1 MKKHRVTSGQ
11 VAERA
16 GVSRT
21 AVSFVLNGLDTNKVS
36 DATRRR
42 VLAVA
47 AELGYVPNA
56 AARALVSGK
65 TATIGLVVSQ
75 ADHIRVD
82 AFVPQ
87 TLHSLA
93 RICSAFGYRLLVETS
108 DPGQPTYEYDQ
119 LVDAKQIDGLVVLNP
134 DPTDVRL
141 RRLIDDGYPLV
152 MIGGHP
158 HPSASAVW
166 VDSVAAMDTATTHLI
181 DHGHDQIAFIHYR
194 HIPQYSIGGRFG
206 GYRSALNKAD
216 IRFDEALVRSGD
228 YSADS
233 GYCAM
238 TSLLD
243 SGQEFSAVVAGNDTI
258 AMGAMAAI
266 VESGRHVPADIAV
279 VGFDDIPLAR
289 YAVPSLTTVRLP
301 AADMAATCG
310 EMIIELITKG
320 SLRENKRAF
329 QAELVVRHS
338 CGVLR
343 VGERPAR

>member
-1 MKKHRVTSGQ
+1 MKNRRVTSGQ

-21 AVSFVLNGLDTNKVS
+21 AVSFVLNGLETNKVS

-42 VLAVA
+42 VLEAA

-65 TATIGLVVSQ
+65 TATIGLVVSR

-108 DPGQPTYEYDQ
+108 DAGQPTYEYNQ

-134 DPTDVRL
+134 DPADVKL

-158 HPSASAVW
+158 HSSASAVW
-166 VDSVAAMDTATTHLI
+166 VDSVAAMDAATTHLI
-181 DHGHDQIAFIHYR
+181 EHGHDRIAFIHYR
-194 HIPQYSIGGRFG
+194 HISQYSIGGRFG
-206 GYRSALNKAD
+206 GYRQALSRAGVS
-216 IRFDEALVRSGD
+216 FDGGLVRSGD

-233 GYCAM
+233 GYGAM
-238 TSLLD
+238 RSLLEA
-243 SGQEFSAVVAGNDTI
+243 GPEFSAVVAGNDTI
-258 AMGAMAAI
+258 AIGAIAAI
-266 VESGRHVPADIAV
+266 VESGRHVPGDIAV

-301 AADMAATCG
+301 AADMATRCG
-310 EMIIELITKG
+310 EMIMELISTG
-320 SLRENKRAF
+320 SLGATKHVFKAD
-329 QAELVVRHS
+329 LVVRHS
-338 CGVLR
+338 CGA
-343 VGERPAR
+343 RPLSEPLND

>member
-1 MKKHRVTSGQ
+1 MKNRRVTSGQ

-42 VLAVA
+42 VLAAA

-93 RICSAFGYRLLVETS
+93 RICGAFGYRLLVETS
-108 DPGQPTYEYDQ
+108 DTGQPTYEYDQ
-119 LVDAKQIDGLVVLNP
+119 LVDAKQIDGLIVLNP
-134 DPTDVRL
+134 DPADARL

-152 MIGGHP
+152 MIGGHS

-181 DHGHDQIAFIHYR
+181 NHGHDRIAFIHYR
-194 HIPQYSIGGRFG
+194 HIPHHSIGGRFG
-206 GYRSALNKAD
+206 GYRQALSRAG
-216 IRFDEALVRSGD
+216 IPFDGTLVRSGD

-233 GYCAM
+233 GYGGM
-238 TSLLD
+238 RSLLD

-266 VESGRHVPADIAV
+266 VEAGRHVPGDIAV

-301 AADMAATCG
+301 AADMAASCG

-320 SLRENKRAF
+320 TLRENKRVF
-329 QAELVVRHS
+329 QAELVVRGS
-338 CGVLR
+338 CGTQPISGR
-343 VGERPAR
+343 FDE